1 MRRNKEAHY
10 RSSGRQAYDKFNSL
24 CTSCLFYYFSYLACL
39 ISNHTAGCP
48 SSSQQLRGQ
57 VIIGWLHSTLWTS
70 DGRTQSIFRG
80 IYALS
85 TDNLRDSKGC
95 TWLLTS
101 LLQGDSLL
109 IAYGDFGKTEKVQK
123 KKNQLQIQVCF
134 FHKEAYRKYGLALP
148 NKNHTLILL
157 ETKNYN
163 FCYCAGYAKGT
174 KFVQIWIGTSVTISG
189 PFCYIPQALEQC
201 LSTYPR
207 KR

>member
-24 CTSCLFYYFSYLACL
+24 CTSCLFYYFSHLACL

-123 KKNQLQIQVCF
+123 KK
-134 FHKEAYRKYGLALP
+134 K
-148 NKNHTLILL
+148 
-157 ETKNYN
+157 
-163 FCYCAGYAKGT
+163 
-174 KFVQIWIGTSVTISG
+174 SVTNTSML
-189 PFCYIPQALEQC
+189 FPQRSIQKIWF
-201 LSTYPR
+201 SFT
-207 KR
+207 K